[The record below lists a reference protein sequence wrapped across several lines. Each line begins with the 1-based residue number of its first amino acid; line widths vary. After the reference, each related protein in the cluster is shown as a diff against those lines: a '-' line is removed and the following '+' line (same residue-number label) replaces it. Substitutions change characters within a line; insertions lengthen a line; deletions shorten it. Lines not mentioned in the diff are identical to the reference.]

1 MNLCST
7 FVSECFCEG
16 IHVSNRKRIADRSR
30 YYAYL
35 WPFVSAFAIEYFRNL
50 LLSVCDAIEN
60 SIDRFSGT
68 RYGSMRRACIRASGT
83 VWPEL
88 LWWVMPI
95 TELAVAIYTIS
106 CMAKSNRNLGSK

>member
-1 MNLCST
+1 MDLCST
-7 FVSECFCEG
+7 FVSKCFCEG

-83 VWPEL
+83 VWRGTS
-88 LWWVMPI
+88 VVGY
-95 TELAVAIYTIS
+95 ADYRAGSCNIYYFVYG
-106 CMAKSNRNLGSK
+106 KK